1 MPDELKMTLPE
12 GSEVPDT
19 EVQDQDIQQSDAPE
33 YTEVEQEAM
42 KLGWRPESEFT
53 PRPGRKWK
61 TAEKFLEDKPLYDK
75 IDEQHKVIKKL
86 ERSTDLLRSH
96 YEKVEKASYER
107 ALAVLRAERKQALE
121 EGDLVRAEEI
131 RDQID
136 EQKQAAPRPQ
146 VPEPDPELNSAM
158 DAWKERNSW
167 YEKDEDMTAFADGLG
182 NKLLKSGKSAK
193 EILETVEAKVRTAFP
208 TKFRNPNRDTAPRVE
223 GNSKK
228 GKSSGSDES
237 HMSAEEIRIMES
249 FLRSGVPITREEYIK
264 DMKKVK
270 GVK

>member
-1 MPDELKMTLPE
+1 
-12 GSEVPDT
+12 
-19 EVQDQDIQQSDAPE
+19 
-33 YTEVEQEAM
+33 M
-42 KLGWRPESEFT
+42 KLGWKPESEFT

-86 ERSTDLLRSH
+86 ERSTDMLRSH
-96 YEKVEKASYER
+96 YEKVEKAAYDR
-107 ALAVLRAERKQALE
+107 ALAELKAERKTALE

-131 RDQID
+131 RDQI
-136 EQKQAAPRPQ
+136 EETKQAAPRPQ
-146 VPEPDPELNSAM
+146 APLPDPEISSAM
-158 DAWKERNSW
+158 DEWKGRNNW

-193 EILETVEAKVRTAFP
+193 EILETVEEKVRTAFP
-208 TKFRNPNRDTAPRVE
+208 QKFRNPNRDTAPRVE
-223 GNSKK
+223 GGSKK
-228 GKSSGSDES
+228 GRSTGGDETS
-237 HMSAEEIRIMES
+237 FMSADEIRLMDS
-249 FLRSGVPITREEYIK
+249 MLKSGVPITREEYIR